1 MPRTK
6 ANLKS
11 RKVNLRATRVR
22 TRKNIKHTNFLSR
35 KERIAQAAIAGAI
48 IQEQVLALQA
58 AGVIPAAAGA
68 AAVAPNPLDQVLN
81 LDQGL
86 AVLHGAADQAADPV
100 PLHRQ
105 INAQALN
112 ARRRIPCEHYF
123 TVRDLMS
130 VFMGLSLAYYASFP
144 LHAAPRETSLF
155 DKAASH
161 LSLAGTVTGF
171 LSLPGSGI
179 LSNCAFG
186 VKEIGRQIRNY
197 NASTGRFPNVP
208 GDAERRMLNV
218 LEYHP
223 NVGTTMGLERV
234 GGIAARTAYDAM
246 TGRPVSL
253 YNVGSALFSSTYADV
268 YSNVA
273 AINGTPE
280 ENAMKKA
287 VGKFGSTI

>member
-105 INAQALN
+105 INAQLGPSP
-112 ARRRIPCEHYF
+112 RRRGG
-123 TVRDLMS
+123 VRR
-130 VFMGLSLAYYASFP
+130 
-144 LHAAPRETSLF
+144 LHRIRPALRHADQTRS
-155 DKAASH
+155 ASH
-161 LSLAGTVTGF
+161 RTRRNCRRAQRCFHPDFLHRRNQKRKPRRSDRRRRATHCRCVCLAAGRRHRVRGARSSRPFFRIVATVLLF
-171 LSLPGSGI
+171 
-179 LSNCAFG
+179 
-186 VKEIGRQIRNY
+186 
-197 NASTGRFPNVP
+197 
-208 GDAERRMLNV
+208 RR
-218 LEYHP
+218 
-223 NVGTTMGLERV
+223 
-234 GGIAARTAYDAM
+234 
-246 TGRPVSL
+246 
-253 YNVGSALFSSTYADV
+253 
-268 YSNVA
+268 
-273 AINGTPE
+273 
-280 ENAMKKA
+280 
-287 VGKFGSTI
+287 